1 MSEKQRSTYGT
12 TVAKPD
18 EKAGLA
24 VGGGEKPAAGEPAGD
39 RGAGTK
45 PGSRSDSEH
54 ERRPE
59 GPHDPA
65 SADETGAPR

>member
-18 EKAGLA
+18 GKAGLA
-24 VGGGEKPAAGEPAGD
+24 VGGGEKPAAETS
-39 RGAGTK
+39 GAGSK

-59 GPHDPA
+59 GPHDPDKA
-65 SADETGAPR
+65 GETGNPR

>member
-1 MSEKQRSTYGT
+1 MSKEQRSTYGT

-18 EKAGLA
+18 AKAGLA
-24 VGGGEKPAAGEPAGD
+24 VGGGEKPAAEEHSED
-39 RGAGTK
+39 QGAGAK

-59 GPHDPA
+59 GPHDPDK
-65 SADETGAPR
+65 ADETGKPR